1 MDCKQFRDRHAPFVD
16 LLCSANDETEM
27 REHIRDCAP
36 CARHDMLVRR
46 SLMLVKSL
54 PTIEPSPDF
63 QARLEARLR
72 STRFETPRT
81 RSLRISYASFAAL
94 AAAVGFVALLGLFA
108 TRRAEPRL
116 IRLPPVVA
124 SVPDIESSPFAATA
138 LVAAVP
144 TGMSVWPA
152 IMAASE
158 APVQFVAAELA
169 TER

>member
-1 MDCKQFRDRHAPFVD
+1 MD
-16 LLCSANDETEM
+16 LLCSAHEEAEM
-27 REHIRDCAP
+27 RQHLSACAP

-46 SLMLVKSL
+46 GLMLVKSL

-72 STRFETPRT
+72 VTRFETPRA
-81 RSLRISYASFAAL
+81 RSLRISYVTFASL
-94 AAAVGFVALLGLFA
+94 AAAIGFVALLGLYA
-108 TRRAEPRL
+108 TRHAPRGP
-116 IRLPPVVA
+116 IRLAPVVA
-124 SVPDIESSPFAATA
+124 SMPAIESSPLAATA
-138 LVAAVP
+138 LVAAAP

-158 APVQFVAAELA
+158 APVEFVAAELT

>member
-1 MDCKQFRDRHAPFVD
+1 MDCREFRNRHAPFVD
-16 LLCSANDETEM
+16 QLCSGSEEAEM
-27 REHIRDCAP
+27 RQHARHCVA

-46 SLMLVKSL
+46 GLMLVKSL

-72 STRFETPRT
+72 TARIDTR
-81 RSLRISYASFAAL
+81 RSRFHRISYVAFASI
-94 AAAVGFVALLGLFA
+94 AAVLGFVTVVGIYA
-108 TRRAEPRL
+108 TRRAEPRVV
-116 IRLPPVVA
+116 RLAPVVA
-124 SVPDIESSPFAATA
+124 TVPDIESTPLAATA